1 MPAIDTMLL
10 LGPRACSASLAALR
24 KALVHPVVRGAAA
37 VGVLSIA
44 SFLWGV
50 APAPSKPTSAP
61 TGSARVPVVLT
72 SLPCGPR
79 EFPEGDV
86 CVRLPTA
93 KATSGDAAPSLV
105 DAPMI
110 PRMPDRPSDV
120 TTLQLPLEGDP
131 RLVHGWDPP
140 VVDARGAPLELSAEF
155 AAQRGEIVRAV
166 RLDGQVGDTTVA
178 ALGRHVGNTVIT
190 KHLVGDPART
200 FLLVH
205 GRLDAIPNELAVG
218 GRVGDGE
225 IIGFAGDS
233 GDPGVV
239 RLLLQ
244 ARLVREGITTEERD
258 LRSLVDGSSSTPTD
272 LRNVLA
278 PQP

>member
-1 MPAIDTMLL
+1 MLL
-10 LGPRACSASLAALR
+10 RAPRPCSRCLLALR
-24 KALVHPVVRGAAA
+24 TTDVQPVVRGAAA
-37 VGVLSIA
+37 VGALSLA

-50 APAPSKPTSAP
+50 APAPSKVAPASSAA
-61 TGSARVPVVLT
+61 ARAPVVLT

-79 EFPEGDV
+79 AFPEGDV

-93 KATSGDAAPSLV
+93 APPAKEGDAPRL

-110 PRMPDRPSDV
+110 PRMPDRPRDV
-120 TTLQLPLEGDP
+120 TALVIPLEGEP
-131 RLVHGWDPP
+131 QIVRGWDPP
-140 VVDARGAPLELSAEF
+140 VTDARGAPLELSAEF
-155 AAQRGEIVRAV
+155 AAERGEAVRSV

-178 ALGRHVGNTVIT
+178 AFGRHVGNTVIT
-190 KHLVGDPART
+190 KHLIGDPARV

-205 GRLDAIPNELAVG
+205 GRLDAISNELVVG
-218 GRVGDGE
+218 SRLRDDE
-225 IIGFAGDS
+225 ILGFAGDS

-239 RLLLQ
+239 RLFLQ
-244 ARLVREGITTEERD
+244 ARLVREGVTTEARE
-258 LRSLVDGSSSTPTD
+258 LRSLVNGASSTPTD